1 MYVLTNPVYTN
12 FVQQYFSVWAVEKV
26 FIGQKKLC
34 RIIMFSQI
42 WAAEKNNN
50 KNWWKQDSK
59 IRSLIWWA
67 HQWIFLYFLAWIYEI
82 RKYVFCKELTVA
94 HQQIAC
100 LWINLN
106 WFAYNSNQSSPCMK
120 MMFVHA
126 HMNSAIS
133 PLWTFFWTFTIWAGD
148 FENHLT

>member
-1 MYVLTNPVYTN
+1 MFRVYALTNPVYTN

-34 RIIMFSQI
+34 RIIIFSQI

-67 HQWIFLYFLAWIYEI
+67 HQWIFLYFFFSLNFQYEI
-82 RKYVFCKELTVA
+82 RKYIFFSRVDRRASTGRMSLNQFKLVCLQFKSIFALHENDVCTRTYEFSNVA
-94 HQQIAC
+94 P
-100 LWINLN
+100 LN
-106 WFAYNSNQSSPCMK
+106 
-120 MMFVHA
+120 
-126 HMNSAIS
+126 I
-133 PLWTFFWTFTIWAGD
+133 
-148 FENHLT
+148 